1 MLSRNVPHLPM
12 KTWTDPP
19 QAMDPKYRLEDPVE
33 AYRNYY
39 KHGKVHLH
47 KWTKRQV
54 PTFILEGTLLL
65 PDVR

>member
-1 MLSRNVPHLPM
+1 M